1 MAVTISLHSCTSSKK
16 ISVLPG
22 TSFSPTSA
30 ESRSRK
36 SLLSVAVSNS
46 CRAAVFSKK
55 FSSTKFGKASCPC
68 WRIRVVLPTCRA
80 PVTSS
85 ALCVLL
91 CKKTCIFFAAVR
103 CNVLLL
109 LFSMPDAPLEKS
121 FCPFFQMYYTSF
133 CPFTQHICLFFCPVF
148 VYSYRKWGDIMS
160 S

>member
-55 FSSTKFGKASCPC
+55 FSSTKFGKASCPS
-68 WRIRVVLPTCRA
+68 WRIRVVLPTCLA

-85 ALCVLL
+85 ALRVLL

-103 CNVLLL
+103 CNVLFL
-109 LFSMPDAPLEKS
+109 LFAMPDAPLKKS
-121 FCPFFQMYYTSF
+121 FVRFFKCIILHF
-133 CPFTQHICLFFCPVF
+133 VRLRNIFVCCFVLFF
-148 VYSYRKWGDIMS
+148 VYSYRKWGDIMT
-160 S
+160 